1 MVELEK
7 GKNNIT
13 ITEALRKIMDE
24 RETERRLKIELQR
37 KGVR

>member
-1 MVELEK
+1 MAEEK
-7 GKNNIT
+7 RTPNNIT

-24 RETERRLKIELQR
+24 KEVERRLRIELQR